1 MTQSNDIAHEL
12 GLWLDEASARQRKG
26 EKPGIDVDLVRWLRG
41 RDQRPTRDP
50 QGSRR
55 TTRSIGTEDLNASND
70 E

>member
-26 EKPGIDVDLVRWLRG
+26 EKPGIDVDLVRRAVAEINALRE
-41 RDQRPTRDP
+41 TL
-50 QGSRR
+50 GSRR